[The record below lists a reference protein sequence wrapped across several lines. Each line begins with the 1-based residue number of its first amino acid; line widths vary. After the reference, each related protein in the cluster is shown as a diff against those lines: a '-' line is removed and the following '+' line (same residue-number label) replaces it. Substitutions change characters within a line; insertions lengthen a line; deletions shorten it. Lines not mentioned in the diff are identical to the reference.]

1 MTSPLTIRT
10 ASVSDAPALLSIY
23 APYVEKTA
31 VTFEYTVPSPEEFQT
46 RVAHTLDRYPYLVAE
61 RNREIIGYA
70 YASAFKERAAYDWA
84 VETSIYV
91 EENLRRCGVGGKLNR
106 ALETVCGAMG
116 ILNMEACIGVPE
128 EEDEYLTRNSENYH
142 AHIGYRL
149 VGEFYKCGYKF
160 GRWYN
165 MVWMEKMIGEHQ
177 DRMDMPT
184 WFPELSGVQILL
196 DNL

>member
-46 RVAHTLDRYPYLVAE
+46 RIAHTLDRYPYLVAE

-84 VETSIYV
+84 VETSVYV
-91 EENLRRCGVGGKLNR
+91 SENARGTGAGTTLYK
-106 ALETVCGAMG
+106 ALELSL
-116 ILNMEACIGVPE
+116 I
-128 EEDEYLTRNSENYH
+128 
-142 AHIGYRL
+142 HI
-149 VGEFYKCGYKF
+149 
-160 GRWYN
+160 
-165 MVWMEKMIGEHQ
+165 
-177 DRMDMPT
+177 
-184 WFPELSGVQILL
+184 
-196 DNL
+196 